1 MYITLTSVVVTKNPF
16 KRVKFWYWA
25 VSCMMQAESM
35 LQYHDITTF
44 NGERLVMTVWNDQ
57 KGIREF
63 IASEV
68 SQRVMRKKV
77 LNDVCTSSRFYSYQT
92 DRIPSWEEAFHLLSI
107 KGELYS

>member
-77 LNDVCTSSRFYSYQT
+77 LNDVCTSSRFYYQT